1 MTWEPIDLGPIWDG
15 LTEGTV
21 ERPRPTIGVR
31 TDGHGLFYPGR
42 VNAIFGRYGSAKS
55 YIAGVTAIQEI
66 GLGMKVWWIDL
77 EDNPYGMVERLI
89 DFGVE
94 KAVVL
99 KCLRYVN
106 PSSKLTPKSAREFY
120 DAVAEDEPS
129 LIVVDSAGEWGG
141 LQGVKANIDEEIAQF
156 GKAYIAPL
164 ARTGAAVV
172 TIDHVGHEQK
182 DPLRAAGSFRKMAAI
197 NGAAY
202 LVEMVREMG
211 RGRSG
216 MTKLTC
222 AKDRGGHY
230 ARGQVVAELTIDA
243 TTSPYIW
250 TLTPPVDTQHGP
262 LADEPPYVRRTLS
275 ALEALAPPV
284 KVREV
289 GDYLAHDGEGKP
301 LKARTIQKALERL
314 EELGYAVNV
323 GGSAALG
330 YEWAL
335 STHSANEPDTHQKGP
350 DPI

>member
-1 MTWEPIDLGPIWDG
+1 
-15 LTEGTV
+15 
-21 ERPRPTIGVR
+21 
-31 TDGHGLFYPGR
+31 
-42 VNAIFGRYGSAKS
+42 
-55 YIAGVTAIQEI
+55 
-66 GLGMKVWWIDL
+66 
-77 EDNPYGMVERLI
+77 
-89 DFGVE
+89 
-94 KAVVL
+94 
-99 KCLRYVN
+99 
-106 PSSKLTPKSAREFY
+106 
-120 DAVAEDEPS
+120 
-129 LIVVDSAGEWGG
+129 
-141 LQGVKANIDEEIAQF
+141 IAQF

-262 LADEPPYVRRTLS
+262 LADEPPYVRRTLA
-275 ALEALAPPV
+275 ALEIALPPA
-284 KVREV
+284 KVREI
-289 GDYLAHDGEGKP
+289 GDILARDGDGQP
-301 LKARTIQKALERL
+301 LKTVTIQKALRRL
-314 EELGYAVNV
+314 EELGYAAKV
-323 GGSAALG
+323 GGNAATG
-330 YEWAL
+330 FEWAL
-335 STHSANEPDTHQKGP
+335 SAYKAD
-350 DPI
+350 